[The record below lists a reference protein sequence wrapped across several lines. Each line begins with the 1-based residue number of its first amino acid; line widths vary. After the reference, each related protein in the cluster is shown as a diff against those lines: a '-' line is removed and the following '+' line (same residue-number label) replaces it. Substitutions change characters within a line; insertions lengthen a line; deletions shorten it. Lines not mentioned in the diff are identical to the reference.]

1 MENILETTYHSHDS
15 SGLIESSKKKTI
27 ILLRWL
33 IVIITSY
40 MLLTSSSTWLGPTLV
55 NTTILFYILTNILI
69 YFVDDRYFDSS
80 YFYSP
85 LVVFDTLY
93 VTASLVLSGQIGTDF
108 YLAYFLII
116 ILCTIWND
124 FRGLLVISA
133 LVTLLYGYFL
143 LQTGNLR
150 DESMYLRIP
159 FLFFSPF
166 SVRSTPLATSVRVSD
181 FRHRAH
187 HRAGTSRNR
196 VCAAHMEIG
205 RAHG

>member
-1 MENILETTYHSHDS
+1 MENILETTYHSHDF

-27 ILLRWL
+27 IQLRWL

-55 NTTILFYILTNILI
+55 NTTILFYILTNILL

-116 ILCTIWND
+116 VVMGVLN
-124 FRGLLVISA
+124 S
-133 LVTLLYGYFL
+133 
-143 LQTGNLR
+143 
-150 DESMYLRIP
+150 
-159 FLFFSPF
+159 
-166 SVRSTPLATSVRVSD
+166 
-181 FRHRAH
+181 
-187 HRAGTSRNR
+187 
-196 VCAAHMEIG
+196 
-205 RAHG
+205 